1 MAGGYENV
9 PTQDIH
15 MNQIGFEEHWLEVIR
30 SYVVPVNG
38 KVYPGYY
45 SKVSRYCGIE
55 RATLGTMNMS
65 YYAVGGF
72 VPSVDFIE

>member
-1 MAGGYENV
+1 M

-38 KVYPGYY
+38 KVFPGYY
-45 SKVSRYCGIE
+45 SKVSRYCSIGSE
-55 RATLGTMNMS
+55 C
-65 YYAVGGF
+65 GF
-72 VPSVDFIE
+72 G